1 MVHAVD
7 PHAVRAFQIHGIILI
22 ALADDARV
30 VAGNGLV
37 LDDDVVLRRASN
49 DQRGTVEDE
58 LTPRHEPADDDEARR
73 RRNRLWLRSFVG
85 QAVQRNCGLRFKG
98 VAHLGLL
105 RRGPSP
111 RRGRGGGRAGDRM
124 RSRGGA
130 YGCAGSILFDGHP
143 VVADEDDVT
152 ALERGGLRNRR
163 AIELGAV
170 VAGEILEQ

>member
-1 MVHAVD
+1 M
-7 PHAVRAFQIHGIILI
+7 
-22 ALADDARV
+22 

-73 RRNRLWLRSFVG
+73 RRSRLWLRSFVG

-105 RRGPSP
+105 RRSGPSP
-111 RRGRGGGRAGDRM
+111 RTGCGRAGDRM
-124 RSRGGA
+124 RSGSGA
-130 YGCAGSILFDGHP
+130 HGCAGSILLDGHP

-152 ALERGGLRNRR
+152 ALERGGLRDRR
-163 AIELGAV
+163 AVELGAV